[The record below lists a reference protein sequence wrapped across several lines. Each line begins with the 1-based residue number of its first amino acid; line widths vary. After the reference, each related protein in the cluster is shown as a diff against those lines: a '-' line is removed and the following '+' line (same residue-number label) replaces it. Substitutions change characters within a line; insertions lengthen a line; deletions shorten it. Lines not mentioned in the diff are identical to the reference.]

1 METNNKTI
9 SAFRGKYAFLSNFYE
24 TEIYCWGFKYRNAE
38 AAFQA
43 MKNPLKAG
51 MFEGLNAKE
60 AKKLGRTV
68 ELRKDWEKHKEG
80 YMYTVCLAKFTQKPE
95 LEAMLLATGD
105 KVLVEGNTWGDT
117 EWGVCDGVGKNL
129 LGKIL
134 MRIRG
139 ELQKCYRDK
148 VEAEIKTLHKL
159 HALRDYIWD
168 NFSESDQFYHQLL
181 HIAETAIAEKNDDIA
196 LLRGANIVKTNK
208 RKKYVFE
215 VGRNRIG
222 AADVYLNGELLVSLA
237 DEVVKATDANVIYTD
252 IVKGMG
258 SRIPDAVFVKALL
271 YSPGDDICHL
281 SDKVKAMLD
290 RDVPK
295 EILDELQRN
304 LERPKKDGN

>member
-1 METNNKTI
+1 MNIINQ
-9 SAFRGKYAFLSNFYE
+9 FRGKYAFLSNFYE

-51 MFEGLNAKE
+51 MFEGLDAKA
-60 AKKLGRTV
+60 AKRLGRTV
-68 ELRKDWEKHKEG
+68 ELRKDWEQHKEG
-80 YMYTVCLAKFTQKPE
+80 FMYTVCLAKFTQKPE
-95 LEAMLLATGD
+95 LEEMLLATGD
-105 KVLVEGNTWGDT
+105 KILVEGNNWGDT
-117 EWGVCDGVGKNL
+117 EWGVCNGVGKNL

-139 ELQKCYRDK
+139 ELQKCHRDK
-148 VEAEIKTLHKL
+148 VEAEMKSLHKL

-168 NFSESDQFYHQLL
+168 NFSETDSIYHQLL
-181 HIAETAIAEKNDDIA
+181 HITEMAIADKNDDIA

-222 AADVYLNGELLVSLA
+222 AADVYLNGELLVSLF
-237 DEVVKATDANVIYTD
+237 DEVVEASEKNVIVTD
-252 IVKGMG
+252 IVNGRG
-258 SRIPDAVFVKALL
+258 SRIPDAVYVKSVL

-281 SDKVKAMLD
+281 SDKVKAVLD
-290 RDVPK
+290 RDIPK

-304 LERPKKDGN
+304 LERSKKDGN

>member
-1 METNNKTI
+1 MNIINQ
-9 SAFRGKYAFLSNFYE
+9 FRGKYAFLSNFYE

-51 MFEGLNAKE
+51 MFEGLDAKA
-60 AKKLGRTV
+60 AKRLGRTV
-68 ELRKDWEKHKEG
+68 ELRKDWEQHKEG
-80 YMYTVCLAKFTQKPE
+80 FMYTVCLAKFTQKPE
-95 LEAMLLATGD
+95 LEEMLLATGD
-105 KVLVEGNTWGDT
+105 KILVEGNNWGDT
-117 EWGVCDGVGKNL
+117 EWGVCNGVGKNL

-139 ELQKCYRDK
+139 ELQKCHRDK
-148 VEAEIKTLHKL
+148 VEAEMKSLHKL

-168 NFSESDQFYHQLL
+168 NFSETDSIYHQLL
-181 HIAETAIAEKNDDIA
+181 HITEMAIADKNDDIA

-222 AADVYLNGELLVSLA
+222 AADVYLNGELLVSLF
-237 DEVVKATDANVIYTD
+237 DEVVEVSDKDVIFTD
-252 IVKGMG
+252 IVNGRG
-258 SRIPDAVFVKALL
+258 SRIPDAVYVKSVL

-281 SDKVKAMLD
+281 SDKVKAVLD
-290 RDVPK
+290 RDIPK

-304 LERPKKDGN
+304 LERSKKDGN

>member
-1 METNNKTI
+1 
-9 SAFRGKYAFLSNFYE
+9 
-24 TEIYCWGFKYRNAE
+24 
-38 AAFQA
+38 
-43 MKNPLKAG
+43 
-51 MFEGLNAKE
+51 
-60 AKKLGRTV
+60 
-68 ELRKDWEKHKEG
+68 
-80 YMYTVCLAKFTQKPE
+80 MYTVCLAKFTQKPE

-139 ELQKCYRDK
+139 ELQKSYRNK
-148 VEAEIKTLHKL
+148 VDAEMKTLHKL

-215 VGRNRIG
+215 VGRSRIG
-222 AADVYLNGELLVSLA
+222 AADVYLNGELLVSLF
-237 DEVVKATDANVIYTD
+237 DEVVEANNNVIFTD
-252 IVKGMG
+252 IVNGKG
-258 SRIPDAVFVKALL
+258 SRIPDAVFVKSAL

-281 SDKVKAMLD
+281 SDKIKAILD
-290 RDVPK
+290 RDIPK
-295 EILDELQRN
+295 EILERLQKN
-304 LERPKKDGN
+304 LGKSKKEGN